1 MVNLSPPLRGLRSSM
16 HVPLHLCPL
25 IVDMSSDVMWYSGQ
39 SYPVIYWATRGL
51 EKVKRVRCSYV
62 FKQKYSF
69 KGVGISGKFDQY
81 FPVTDLRKT
90 CCWHNHCEP
99 GHWPLTL
106 FSLKKEMG
114 VIASLLE
121 PNRGRTTC
129 YVNKKATFDQRMR
142 YCSRFIGSLASFNVF
157 IVRLVTLLTT
167 FYTQAKTKAQ
177 CGVISQLFYFLW
189 WLKIVDYCSSA
200 WNNIFLTLRWSAG
213 GEIDWEV
220 KVVIICLRH
229 ELFLQSQKFGLRL
242 FILNIIGFCCI
253 AWALK

>member
-1 MVNLSPPLRGLRSSM
+1 MCLFQGYRRVMNLSPPLRGLRSSM

-142 YCSRFIGSLASFNVF
+142 YCSRFIGSLALFNVF
-157 IVRLVTLLTT
+157 IVRLVTPLPT
-167 FYTQAKTKAQ
+167 FYTQAKTKAH
-177 CGVISQLFYFLW
+177 CGVISQLFYFL
-189 WLKIVDYCSSA
+189 K
-200 WNNIFLTLRWSAG
+200 
-213 GEIDWEV
+213 
-220 KVVIICLRH
+220 
-229 ELFLQSQKFGLRL
+229 
-242 FILNIIGFCCI
+242 
-253 AWALK
+253 

>member
-69 KGVGISGKFDQY
+69 KGVGMSGKFDQY

-129 YVNKKATFDQRMR
+129 YVNKKSDFRPKDA
-142 YCSRFIGSLASFNVF
+142 
-157 IVRLVTLLTT
+157 LLFT
-167 FYTQAKTKAQ
+167 FYWQS
-177 CGVISQLFYFLW
+177 CFIYSLH
-189 WLKIVDYCSSA
+189 CSTCDSID
-200 WNNIFLTLRWSAG
+200 NILHTS
-213 GEIDWEV
+213 
-220 KVVIICLRH
+220 
-229 ELFLQSQKFGLRL
+229 
-242 FILNIIGFCCI
+242 
-253 AWALK
+253 